1 MDVDQK
7 INMLAAIVK
16 DLVETADPQ
25 VLNPVRRYNIMH
37 DLERIMD
44 EHNSSADQENEG

>member
-1 MDVDQK
+1 
-7 INMLAAIVK
+7 MLAAIVK

-44 EHNSSADQENEG
+44 SNHPKLEDEMDG